1 MIRELDVYGLLVP
14 PLLAAAVIALALT
27 WGLRRLLDRRGF
39 YRLVWHATLF
49 DLALFVILLGL
60 VAALGG
66 SLWGS
71 WHA

>member
-27 WGLRRLLDRRGF
+27 WGLRRLLARRGCC
-39 YRLVWHATLF
+39 RLVWRASLF
-49 DLALFVILLGL
+49 VLALFVVLLGL

-66 SLWGS
+66 SLWGR

>member
-1 MIRELDVYGLLVP
+1 MIREVDLYGLLVP
-14 PLLAAAVIALALT
+14 PLLAAAAIALALT

-49 DLALFVILLGL
+49 DLALFVIVLGL

-66 SLWGS
+66 SLWGR

>member
-1 MIRELDVYGLLVP
+1 MIREVDLYGLLVP
-14 PLLAAAVIALALT
+14 PLLAAAAIALALT

-66 SLWGS
+66 GLWGR

>member
-14 PLLAAAVIALALT
+14 PLLAGAVIALALT
-27 WGLRRLLDRRGF
+27 WALRRLLDRWGF

-66 SLWGS
+66 SLWGR

>member
-1 MIRELDVYGLLVP
+1 MIREVDLYGLLVP
-14 PLLAAAVIALALT
+14 PLLAAAAIALALT

-49 DLALFVILLGL
+49 DLALFVVLLGL

-66 SLWGS
+66 SLWGR

>member
-49 DLALFVILLGL
+49 DLALFVIVLGL

-66 SLWGS
+66 SLWGR

>member
-1 MIRELDVYGLLVP
+1 MIRELDLYGLLVP
-14 PLLAAAVIALALT
+14 PLLATAVIALALT

-49 DLALFVILLGL
+49 DLALFVIVLGL

-66 SLWGS
+66 SLWGR

>member
-1 MIRELDVYGLLVP
+1 MIREVDLYGLLVP
-14 PLLAAAVIALALT
+14 PLLAAAAIALALT

-49 DLALFVILLGL
+49 DLALFVIVLGL

-66 SLWGS
+66 GLWGR